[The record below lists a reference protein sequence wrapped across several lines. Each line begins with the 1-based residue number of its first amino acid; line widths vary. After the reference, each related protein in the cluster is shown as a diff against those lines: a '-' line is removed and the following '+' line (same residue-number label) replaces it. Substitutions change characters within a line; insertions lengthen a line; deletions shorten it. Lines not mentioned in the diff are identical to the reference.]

1 MNLILF
7 AAGNDGDQADE
18 TDKKVSP
25 PATVK
30 NILTV
35 GASENIRSLPDNVL
49 FPNGRS
55 FDFSIDTLLSN
66 MGKLTN

>member
-25 PATVK
+25 PATMK
-30 NILTV
+30 NILAV
-35 GASENIRSLPDNVL
+35 GASENIRPLP
-49 FPNGRS
+49 R
-55 FDFSIDTLLSN
+55 
-66 MGKLTN
+66 